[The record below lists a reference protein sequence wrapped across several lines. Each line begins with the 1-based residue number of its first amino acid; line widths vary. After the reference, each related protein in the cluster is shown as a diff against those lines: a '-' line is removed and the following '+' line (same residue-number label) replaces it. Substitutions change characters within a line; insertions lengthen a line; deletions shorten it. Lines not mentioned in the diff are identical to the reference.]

1 MKFVVTF
8 KGVRWYCG
16 ILANAYGYIEQKWGS
31 FDAAWAMGVK
41 LAPALEVERGR

>member
-16 ILANAYGYIEQKWGS
+16 ILANAYGYIEKKWGS